1 MGLEVKTGAQ
11 DVLAQ
16 DARLVHLPDGVTQ
29 AVDGDGIL
37 GADIEVALGCA
48 DGIAR
53 NHHALDDGIGVALQ
67 NGAVHEGTGVALVT
81 VADHVLLVGDGCLGE
96 LPLPAGGETT
106 AAARLGIS
114 QPALSSAIHNLENAL
129 GGVKLFE
136 KVGRNIRLTDEGR
149 FYQENVDE
157 AIQKLHSASMIL
169 RESKTQAPIVIR
181 MGVVSG
187 TLDGFLAREIVKY
200 TRENKRIRFH
210 LTESS
215 SENLMDLVRQ
225 EKLDMAIIDSTDRD
239 RSLHF
244 RKLYERDYFVAL
256 PVSHPMAD
264 RSSINPREVVGEPQV
279 VFNYNV
285 GQSFKEWTTG
295 SPADEAVI
303 CTVDTS
309 RAALDLVSAGIGI
322 TFIPNECVENH
333 PGIRYVPLK
342 NWHQALYMCI
352 LYDKWLEPPVW
363 DFIEAIVKGMR
374 ARKHT

>member
-1 MGLEVKTGAQ
+1 MNYNYLLYFS
-11 DVLAQ
+11 VLAQ
-16 DARLVHLPDGVTQ
+16 TEHY
-29 AVDGDGIL
+29 
-37 GADIEVALGCA
+37 
-48 DGIAR
+48 
-53 NHHALDDGIGVALQ
+53 
-67 NGAVHEGTGVALVT
+67 
-81 VADHVLLVGDGCLGE
+81 
-96 LPLPAGGETT
+96 TT

-136 KVGRNIRLTDEGR
+136 KAGRNIRLTDEGR

-157 AIQKLHSASMIL
+157 AIQQLHRASMTL
-169 RESKTQAPIVIR
+169 RDSMTQAPVVIR

-187 TLDGFLAREIVKY
+187 TVDGFLAREIVKY
-200 TRENKRIRFH
+200 TRKNKRIRFH

-244 RKLYERDYFVAL
+244 RKLFERDYFVAM
-256 PVSHPMAD
+256 PVAHPLAD
-264 RSSINPREVVGEPQV
+264 RASIDPQEVVSEPQV

-285 GQSFKEWTTG
+285 GKSFKEWTTG
-295 SPADEAVI
+295 APTDEAVI
-303 CTVDTS
+303 CTVDT
-309 RAALDLVSAGIGI
+309 AGVALDLVAAGLGI
-322 TFIPNECVENH
+322 TFIPNECVEHH
-333 PGIRYVPLK
+333 PGVQYVPLK

-363 DFIEAIVKGMR
+363 DFIEAVVKGFR
-374 ARKHT
+374 ARK